1 MSHINW
7 STVWWW
13 GLACLMGLCSLLGGA
28 CWWGTCRGGGC
39 RTSVNVGT
47 WVQRRARGLCYLVP
61 LPRHIGALPLI
72 VLVAINQKL
81 QLLMHRVRCGQRGL
95 PARRNVKS
103 ALQLLC
109 RLHAKHH
116 APQAGKDLEGVGPA
130 CGHGSRTSRV
140 QQQHLVRFLHDSDSA
155 PTICCSSSAWSQRI
169 EAITTGARTD

>member
-1 MSHINW
+1 MTPCADRVLHSCIHTMHGVGVWVDKHQGTGQEVSAHAPRWQVDWGICLSHINW

-13 GLACLMGLCSLLGGA
+13 DLACLTGLCSLLGGA

-61 LPRHIGALPLI
+61 LPRYIGALPLI

-95 PARRNVKS
+95 PARRNVKN
-103 ALQLLC
+103 LLC
-109 RLHAKHH
+109 SFCVDSTQSIVRLR
-116 APQAGKDLEGVGPA
+116 QV
-130 CGHGSRTSRV
+130 RT
-140 QQQHLVRFLHDSDSA
+140 
-155 PTICCSSSAWSQRI
+155 
-169 EAITTGARTD
+169 